1 MRGTEGAAGAVVVA
15 EPAALWGP
23 KHLLCDFP
31 SGRGLQPLLCLGGGR
46 TGPSTSRLGLGEPAQ
61 RAEGRDRQ
69 RRGVAGQVCRRLR
82 EAALRK
88 LSDSKLGRGGKETP
102 AILSLTVF
110 VIVVAV
116 VAPFFLNSILN
127 YS

>member
-31 SGRGLQPLLCLGGGR
+31 PRRGLQPLLCLGGGR

-61 RAEGRDRQ
+61 RAERRDRQ

-88 LSDSKLGRGGKETP
+88 LSDPKLGRGGKETP
-102 AILSLTVF
+102 AILSLT
-110 VIVVAV
+110 ILLLLLYH
-116 VAPFFLNSILN
+116 FLKFNFKL
-127 YS
+127 